1 MSDSNE
7 IATSWHAVKQK
18 VHTLVD
24 SHLKGE
30 KNLNQIRASV
40 GRWWRATR
48 PYDRATVA
56 NNLQRVVEESFA
68 ALAVIQS
75 EINELY
81 RSSAPRP
88 FQPPDFISKRPES
101 HP

>member
-1 MSDSNE
+1 MSESNE

-30 KNLNQIRASV
+30 KNLSQVRESIA
-40 GRWWRATR
+40 RWWRATR
-48 PYDRATVA
+48 PHDRPAVT
-56 NNLQRVVEESFA
+56 NNLQRVVDDSFA

-75 EINELY
+75 EIAELY
-81 RSSAPRP
+81 RSSARRP
-88 FQPPDFISKRPES
+88 MQQPELLTKRPES
-101 HP
+101 RL